1 MTSSGSS
8 ASGTSNAS
16 SASSTERSDVWKH
29 FDKTGTKNV
38 TCRLWGK
45 QLAYHRGTM
54 NLRDHLTRVHMDKYK
69 PAKRT
74 DDQPSLE
81 TFVRKCSD
89 ARAKLINID
98 VVTMD
103 IRPLA
108 IVDGE
113 GMRRLLL
120 YLEPGYCLPSRK
132 HISSLLRKKNEKAIA
147 ILKGKLT
154 QDAITVSLTKQHV
167 DQQYDGGFT
176 CPSRLI
182 LSHLL
187 GKCRAVY

>member
-1 MTSSGSS
+1 MATTCSSGSR
-8 ASGTSNAS
+8 ASGTSNTS

-38 TCRLWGK
+38 TCRLCTK
-45 QLAYHRGTM
+45 QLAYHGGTT

-69 PAKRT
+69 PVKRT
-74 DDQPSLE
+74 DDQLSLE

-89 ARAKLINID
+89 ARVKLLNELIVD

-103 IRPLA
+103 TRPLA

-120 YLEPGYCLPSRK
+120 YLEPGYRLPSRK
-132 HISSLLRKKNEKAIA
+132 HVECI
-147 ILKGKLT
+147 
-154 QDAITVSLTKQHV
+154 
-167 DQQYDGGFT
+167 
-176 CPSRLI
+176 
-182 LSHLL
+182 
-187 GKCRAVY
+187 

>member
-1 MTSSGSS
+1 MATSSGSR
-8 ASGTSNAS
+8 ASGTSNTS
-16 SASSTERSDVWKH
+16 CASSTERSDVWKH

-38 TCRLWGK
+38 TCRLCTK
-45 QLAYHRGTM
+45 QLAYHGGTT

-89 ARAKLINID
+89 ARAKLINELIVD

-113 GMRRLLL
+113 GMRHLLL
-120 YLEPGYCLPSRK
+120 YLEPGYRLPSRK
-132 HISSLLRKKNEKAIA
+132 HVECIRSLFGGSCQRFEV
-147 ILKGKLT
+147 GKSPF
-154 QDAITVSLTKQHV
+154 V
-167 DQQYDGGFT
+167 
-176 CPSRLI
+176 PP
-182 LSHLL
+182 LL
-187 GKCRAVY
+187 MSTNSA

>member
-1 MTSSGSS
+1 MATSSGSS

-16 SASSTERSDVWKH
+16 STSSTERSDVWKH
-29 FDKTGTKNV
+29 GTKNV
-38 TCRLWGK
+38 TCRLCAK
-45 QLAYHRGTM
+45 QLAYHGGTT

-89 ARAKLINID
+89 ARAKLINELIVD

-113 GMRRLLL
+113 AMRR
-120 YLEPGYCLPSRK
+120 GYVKNVFEVCSVEAVKGSKWGNP
-132 HISSLLRKKNEKAIA
+132 HSS
-147 ILKGKLT
+147 
-154 QDAITVSLTKQHV
+154 H
-167 DQQYDGGFT
+167 
-176 CPSRLI
+176 
-182 LSHLL
+182 H
-187 GKCRAVY
+187 

>member
-1 MTSSGSS
+1 MATSSGSR

-38 TCRLWGK
+38 TCRLCAK
-45 QLAYHRGTM
+45 QLAYHGGTT
-54 NLRDHLTRVHMDKYK
+54 NLQDHLTRVHMDKYK

-89 ARAKLINID
+89 AKAKLINELIVD

-108 IVDGE
+108 LVDRE
-113 GMRRLLL
+113 GMRHLLL

-132 HISSLLRKKNEKAIA
+132 HVEYIRSLFGGSCQRFEVGKSPFVPPLPPMKA
-147 ILKGKLT
+147 
-154 QDAITVSLTKQHV
+154 DATYQECLLFCELH
-167 DQQYDGGFT
+167 
-176 CPSRLI
+176 SR
-182 LSHLL
+182 
-187 GKCRAVY
+187 